1 MSFKAKIFYIKDQLE
16 IMEKESPYNCM
27 GKCVDRKLNM
37 SLEKYLDSVE
47 RTTKYLL
54 SRSSYKVLKAISK
67 RKEKEEE

>member
-1 MSFKAKIFYIKDQLE
+1 
-16 IMEKESPYNCM
+16 
-27 GKCVDRKLNM
+27 M

>member
-1 MSFKAKIFYIKDQLE
+1 MSFKLKLFFIKSQLD
-16 IMEKESPYNCM
+16 IMEKENPYDCM
-27 GKCVDRKLNM
+27 GKCIDRKLNM